1 METETLTL
9 QAEQPVTE
17 TQEPVVD
24 NAEVIPA
31 EDTPQTESTT
41 EELDK
46 AEKQENHDI
55 RRMKKFIQRA
65 AVAEAEANALRAQL
79 QGQSQQTQTQ
89 GLSRDQFGSE
99 EAYLSAV
106 VQQEVAK
113 AVPAL
118 TQQLQQQAQLAK
130 SKEAVAEIRKVHDDY
145 DDVMQ
150 DALDIPVTP
159 ALTEALL
166 ASPMIEHLK
175 YYLAKNPDKVE
186 ALSQMTPMRVAAEVG
201 RLEAQLEN
209 QSKPAQRPVSKAK
222 APITPVKVQ
231 GASGRVDES
240 KLSDQDWF
248 KLDLQR
254 RMKKR

>member
-1 METETLTL
+1 MEETLTL
-9 QAEQPVTE
+9 QQPEPVTE
-17 TQEPVVD
+17 AQPEPVD
-24 NAEVIPA
+24 NAETIPA
-31 EDTPQTESTT
+31 EPTATTESTT

-65 AVAEAEANALRAQL
+65 AVAEAEAAALRAQL
-79 QGQSQQTQTQ
+79 QGGGQQAQAP
-89 GLSRDQFGSE
+89 GLSREQFESE
-99 EAYLSAV
+99 GAYLSAV

-118 TQQLQQQAQLAK
+118 QQQLQQQAQLAK
-130 SKEAVAEIRKVHDDY
+130 SKEAITEIRKTYADY
-145 DDVMQ
+145 DETMQ

-186 ALSQMTPMRVAAEVG
+186 ALSNMTPMRVAAEVG

-209 QSKPAQRPVSKAK
+209 QSKPAPKLVSKAK

-240 KLSDQDWF
+240 KLSDQEWF

>member
-1 METETLTL
+1 MEDTLTL
-9 QAEQPVTE
+9 QQPEPVTE
-17 TQEPVVD
+17 AQPEPVD
-24 NAEVIPA
+24 NAETIPA
-31 EDTPQTESTT
+31 EPTAKTESTA
-41 EELDK
+41 EEFEQ

-65 AVAEAEANALRAQL
+65 AVAEAEAAALRAQIQGSGQQAQAPGPL
-79 QGQSQQTQTQ
+79 Q
-89 GLSRDQFGSE
+89 REQFGSE
-99 EAYLSAV
+99 EAYLSAM

-118 TQQLQQQAQLAK
+118 TQQLQMQQQASK
-130 SKEAVAEIRKVHDDY
+130 SKEAIQEIRAQHDDY
-145 DDVMQ
+145 DEVMS
-150 DALDIPVTP
+150 DALNIPVTQ
-159 ALTEALL
+159 ALQEALL
-166 ASPMIEHLK
+166 SSPMLEQLK
-175 YYLAKNPDKVE
+175 YHLAKNPDKVE
-186 ALSQMTPMRVAAEVG
+186 ELASMSPTRVAAEIG
-201 RLEAQLEN
+201 RLEAKLEN
-209 QSKPAQRPVSKAK
+209 QSKPAPRPVSKAK

>member
-1 METETLTL
+1 MEETLTL
-9 QAEQPVTE
+9 QQAEPVTE
-17 TQEPVVD
+17 AQPEPVD
-24 NAEVIPA
+24 NAETIPA

-55 RRMKKFIQRA
+55 RRMKKFMQRA
-65 AVAEAEANALRAQL
+65 AVAEAEATALRAQL
-79 QGQSQQTQTQ
+79 QSQGSSQTQTQ

-118 TQQLQQQAQLAK
+118 TQQLQQQAQLSK
-130 SKEAVAEIRKVHDDY
+130 SKEAVAEIRKLHDDY
-145 DDVMQ
+145 DVTME